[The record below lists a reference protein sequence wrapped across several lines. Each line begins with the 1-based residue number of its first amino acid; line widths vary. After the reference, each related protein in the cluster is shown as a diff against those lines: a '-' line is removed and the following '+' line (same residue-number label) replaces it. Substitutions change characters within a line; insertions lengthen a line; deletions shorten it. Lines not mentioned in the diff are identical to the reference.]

1 MNTFWKAV
9 LRKAIAK
16 LLGLN
21 WADVQDVVR
30 ALMDSTLSGPEKRIL
45 ALQQLKFAGV
55 NVATWLL
62 SAAIEVAYGEQRE
75 RMDATYPD

>member
-21 WADVQDVVR
+21 WADVQEVVR

-62 SAAIEVAYGEQRE
+62 SAAIEVVYGELKE
-75 RMDATYPD
+75 KTDAF

>member
-16 LLGLN
+16 LLGLK
-21 WADVQDVVR
+21 WADVQEVVR
-30 ALMDSTLSGPEKRIL
+30 ALMDSTLSGTEKRIL
-45 ALQQLKFAGV
+45 ALQQLKFSGV